1 MWDKCFAQT
10 FTMAQAEYA
19 WTSFDRNSRIVR
31 IPPQGTVKKPRFHP
45 TQKPVRLYEWIFAN
59 YAEPGMRIL
68 DTHMGSQSSRI
79 AAGNAGLDFVGY
91 EIDPVYFAQGE
102 ARFREET
109 AQTRL
114 EI

>member
-1 MWDKCFAQT
+1 
-10 FTMAQAEYA
+10 MAQAEYA
-19 WTSFDRNSRIVR
+19 WTSFDRNSKIVR
-31 IPPQGTVKKPRFHP
+31 IPPQGTAKKPRFHP
-45 TQKPVRLYEWIFAN
+45 TQKPVRLYDWIFAN

-79 AAGNAGLDFVGY
+79 AAWNAGLDFVGY